1 MTAGRMFGLAILIAV
16 PLGGIAGILHVTCD
30 KLSDILEGIVLLM
43 KYILEKEHIDDGNDI
58 FRGKNN

>member
-1 MTAGRMFGLAILIAV
+1 MTPMQMFGLGILIAI
-16 PLGGIAGILHVTCD
+16 PLGGIAGILHTTCD

-43 KYILEKEHIDDGNDI
+43 KYILEKEHIDDGNNI

>member
-1 MTAGRMFGLAILIAV
+1 MTPGQMFGLAILIV
-16 PLGGIAGILHVTCD
+16 IPLGAIAGILHLTCD

-58 FRGKNN
+58 FRGKDN